1 MFHMFQLEALNN
13 WEHISQDLY
22 SRDLKVMEQKKG
34 KQAAAGAFA
43 AILVKM
49 VLGAFLLNRVD
60 EELYGGTP
68 AAFDILGTGRKL
80 RGRRRRAD
88 DHTAPADPAG
98 RRLGSA

>member
-1 MFHMFQLEALNN
+1 
-13 WEHISQDLY
+13 
-22 SRDLKVMEQKKG
+22 MEQKKG

-68 AAFDILGTGRKL
+68 AAFDILGL
-80 RGRRRRAD
+80 
-88 DHTAPADPAG
+88 AG
-98 RRLGSA
+98 NFVGGGVGLTTTQLLQTLLTKAGSA